1 MYILSIPAKW
11 YACILNLADIFFFDL
26 YPLLLF
32 WQFNIVSSI
41 LHDNSLN
48 ELKLCFGFSCSNIFT
63 IFYYHIS
70 FYLDNL
76 RDFVSLPL
84 RRVVTTPNELQ
95 AKSWKKFIHLDAFL
109 TVITITA
116 SFK

>member
-63 IFYYHIS
+63 IFIIT
-70 FYLDNL
+70 FLFTFENL
-76 RDFVSLPL
+76 RDSVSLPFE
-84 RRVVTTPNELQ
+84 T
-95 AKSWKKFIHLDAFL
+95 SGDD
-109 TVITITA
+109 
-116 SFK
+116 S